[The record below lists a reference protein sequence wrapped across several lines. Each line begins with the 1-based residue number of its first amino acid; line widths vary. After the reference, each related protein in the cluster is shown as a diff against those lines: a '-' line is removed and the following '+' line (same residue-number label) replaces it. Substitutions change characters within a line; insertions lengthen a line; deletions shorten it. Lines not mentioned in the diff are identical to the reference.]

1 MKHIQSSAV
10 HKTDNRFLFNCLLKK
25 KKEEPFLSKTTTRA
39 TSTLFEFFHPPP
51 SSLNPLD
58 LFSLPA
64 VLLAP
69 HIGAL
74 TAPLSSQLPSPL
86 GMWKESSVTYTG
98 ASLQAPMMVSAPESL
113 PRTAC
118 ANQIPIPRYIFSLNL
133 KITVSDL

>member
-1 MKHIQSSAV
+1 MKHIQNSAV
-10 HKTDNRFLFNCLLKK
+10 HKTDNRFLFNCLCKK
-25 KKEEPFLSKTTTRA
+25 KRNLFCPRPLLVPLQ
-39 TSTLFEFFHPPP
+39 LFEFFHPPP

-98 ASLQAPMMVSAPESL
+98 VSLQAPMMVSAPESL

-133 KITVSDL
+133 NITVSDL